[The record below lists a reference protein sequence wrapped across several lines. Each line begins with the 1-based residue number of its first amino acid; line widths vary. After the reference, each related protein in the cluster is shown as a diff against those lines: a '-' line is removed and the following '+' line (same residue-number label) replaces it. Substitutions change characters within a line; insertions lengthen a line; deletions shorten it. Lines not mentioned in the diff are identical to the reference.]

1 MSDLWT
7 ALCLVAVLEGLV
19 LFAFPD
25 AFKRM
30 AEQMRAMES
39 RQLRVAGA
47 IVLVA
52 GLVALYLGRGVAS
65 LSSSPRRRGSMDVG
79 CGRGEELAA
88 AAAPPRAGM
97 PARATKPVPA
107 AAAGMTAADPAS
119 FPKPGRARSP
129 GR

>member
-7 ALCLVAVLEGLV
+7 ALCRVAVLEGLV

-30 AEQMRAMES
+30 AEQMRAMVS

-52 GLVALYLGRGVAS
+52 GMVAGYPWRGAGVC
-65 LSSSPRRRGSMDVG
+65 SSFLLRGGAVDFG
-79 CGRGEELAA
+79 CGRGEGIEAE
-88 AAAPPRAGM
+88 AG
-97 PARATKPVPA
+97 
-107 AAAGMTAADPAS
+107 
-119 FPKPGRARSP
+119 PKQIGREA
-129 GR
+129 

>member
-52 GLVALYLGRGVAS
+52 GPVALYQGRGVAS
-65 LSSSPRRRGSMDVG
+65 CASSPRTRGSMDVG
-79 CGRGEELAA
+79 CRRRDDAA
-88 AAAPPRAGM
+88 ASPARPRHRRA
-97 PARATKPVPA
+97 ARATQPQTAPA
-107 AAAGMTAADPAS
+107 
-119 FPKPGRARSP
+119 PGPRATSRE
-129 GR
+129 G

>member
-30 AEQMRAMES
+30 DEQMRAIES

-52 GLVALYLGRGVAS
+52 VPVELSLGRGVGS
-65 LSSSPRRRGSMDVG
+65 SSSSPRRAGPRGVG
-79 CGRGEELAA
+79 FGRGGELRAEA
-88 AAAPPRAGM
+88 DATRAGM
-97 PARATKPVPA
+97 PARPTKTVHA
-107 AAAGMTAADPAS
+107 APTGLRGANS
-119 FPKPGRARSP
+119 
-129 GR
+129 

>member
-52 GLVALYLGRGVAS
+52 GLVALYLGRGIAS
-65 LSSSPRRRGSMDVG
+65 RSSSPRRRGSLDVG
-79 CGRGEELAA
+79 FGRGDKLAA
-88 AAAPPRAGM
+88 GADPHRSGKPCG
-97 PARATKPVPA
+97 ATKP
-107 AAAGMTAADPAS
+107 
-119 FPKPGRARSP
+119 RARRRRLPAGSRTP
-129 GR
+129 NNPK

>member
-47 IVLVA
+47 LVLVHGA
-52 GLVALYLGRGVAS
+52 VALHPGRGLASCSSSSRSRCSLDVGLGRGA
-65 LSSSPRRRGSMDVG
+65 
-79 CGRGEELAA
+79 ELAA
-88 AAAPPRAGM
+88 GAAPPRAWA
-97 PARATKPVPA
+97 PAGATRPPDRRA
-107 AAAGMTAADPAS
+107 
-119 FPKPGRARSP
+119 PGA
-129 GR
+129 